1 MRKMRWMINVKD
13 LGMFRF
19 SKVVSDTNESGNFIV
34 IIGRENFKYLSH
46 DDIGLYKFVTNSS
59 GKDHF
64 LIKLH

>member
-1 MRKMRWMINVKD
+1 MINVKD
-13 LGMFRF
+13 LGSSRF

-34 IIGRENFKYLSH
+34 IIGRENFKYLSR
-46 DDIGLYKFVTNSS
+46 DDIDLYRFATSSS